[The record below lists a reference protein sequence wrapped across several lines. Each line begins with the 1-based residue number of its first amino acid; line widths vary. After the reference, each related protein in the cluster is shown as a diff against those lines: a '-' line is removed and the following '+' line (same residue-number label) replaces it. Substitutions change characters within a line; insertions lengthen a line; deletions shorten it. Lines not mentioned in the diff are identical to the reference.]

1 MADLKITD
9 LGAAL
14 SVGDSNVTVLDD
26 GTSTMKV
33 TMNQLKEYSIG
44 TTDISGIGNGT
55 PTGAISSVNTS
66 KNNVRDSI
74 APTETSTASR
84 AYEVDEKMY
93 ISDVLYKAT
102 RNIALGDSLVPG
114 TNITPAN
121 DVSTEIIELKSDASE
136 AIDSVKN
143 IIAPVEDGGTAVL
156 SYSAGD
162 QFIHLG
168 ALCKAKTTI
177 NAGDTFIINT
187 NYEDAGQVVDQFD
200 SVKQALSNEVTTRAA
215 LGAHNFFTTAQGS
228 GTIAGLAVTKNA
240 DESFSIAAGTTS
252 GAGFQLPISNVDNY
266 KDVAASGMLPNTNY
280 VFSVGVANANMTL
293 QVFYKETESSDLT
306 LLVSTANVSE
316 VAFTTPSTF
325 KYIYARVYIPISTAV
340 PAMTLKPII
349 KLATDPSNAFTSRA
363 MTNQQLTDVAQQIQ
377 DGYVRKQYASVSVTA
392 DGTKTCGTLL
402 YEAAQAM
409 VNVLTGLSDDT
420 AVMLDAVEVGSEMVK
435 AQAVGTYA
443 NALLTKTTTAI
454 VNGYFGILFCN
465 ATSVFNDLVTIH
477 STTSAS
483 NVVKRSVDGTI
494 TNKTSNVLSSGSAV
508 KIYYYVYKK
517 IS

>member
-26 GTSTMKV
+26 GSSTMKV

-55 PTGAISSVNTS
+55 ATGAISSVNTS

-102 RNIALGDSLVPG
+102 RNIALGDPLVSG
-114 TNITPAN
+114 TNITLAN

-187 NYEDAGQVVDQFD
+187 NYEDAGQVVDQLD
-200 SVKQALSNEVTTRAA
+200 SVKQALADEVEARAT
-215 LGAHNFFTTAQGS
+215 LGAHQLIVYPYVNGNGHVSGNVTFTVDDDGIITATSTGTPNGWFNCMSLKAISETSFKIGKTYTLSGGESGITLYVDIRNSSNTSVLSKNTS
-228 GTIAGLAVTKNA
+228 GTPVDFTIPN
-240 DESFSIAAGTTS
+240 DAAY
-252 GAGFQLPISNVDNY
+252 ISVFINVD
-266 KDVAASGMLPNTNY
+266 
-280 VFSVGVANANMTL
+280 
-293 QVFYKETESSDLT
+293 
-306 LLVSTANVSE
+306 
-316 VAFTTPSTF
+316 
-325 KYIYARVYIPISTAV
+325 TAV
-340 PAMTLKPII
+340 SSKKIKPLI
-349 KLATDPSNAFTSRA
+349 TDVSDTNREFTPYA
-363 MTNQQLTDVAQQIQ
+363 MTNFNITNII
-377 DGYVRKQYASVSVTA
+377 
-392 DGTKTCGTLL
+392 
-402 YEAAQAM
+402 
-409 VNVLTGLSDDT
+409 N
-420 AVMLDAVEVGSEMVK
+420 MLFGSNISK
-435 AQAVGTYA
+435 FQFAY
-443 NALLTKTTTAI
+443 LDSSK
-454 VNGYFGILFCN
+454 
-465 ATSVFNDLVTIH
+465 
-477 STTSAS
+477 TTSANKCFEDLVS
-483 NVVKRSVDGTI
+483 SLGTLSENTVFVGLHERGGVRCFI
-494 TNKTSNVLSSGSAV
+494 AYLYANKLYGACIAFGFTEADIAFTYLNNGTYTRKQIQLVTT
-508 KIYYYVYKK
+508 
-517 IS
+517 